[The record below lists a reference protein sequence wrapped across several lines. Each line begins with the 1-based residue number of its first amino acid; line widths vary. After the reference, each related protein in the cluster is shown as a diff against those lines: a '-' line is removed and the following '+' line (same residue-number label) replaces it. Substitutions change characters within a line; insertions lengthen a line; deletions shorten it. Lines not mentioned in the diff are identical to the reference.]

1 MKKIW
6 EKFTDQFGT
15 TFIHP
20 QFIMLRLTHQA
31 IREAKK
37 VAQGKLIDIGCGR
50 MPYREELLSLVKS
63 YTGVDHPQVHKL
75 YRSTSSPDV
84 LADAHSLPF
93 KDGSFDI
100 ALMLQVLEYL
110 EKPQQALTETY
121 RVLKRGGVLILST
134 PFMYPIHDAPYDR
147 QRLTKVALADL
158 LKMAHFSSIKIVPQG
173 SFWDFWL
180 MSPLV
185 FLFKR
190 LKSLQLKKSFLAT
203 VSFTLLL
210 LISPILVIVINFLDL
225 ALNAVSKLFPQYD
238 NDFPLNFLVIAKK
251 KS

>member
-6 EKFTDQFGT
+6 EKFTDQFGA

-31 IREAKK
+31 ITEAKK
-37 VAQGKLIDIGCGR
+37 VARGKLVDIGCGH
-50 MPYREELLSLVKS
+50 MPYRRQLLPQVES

-75 YRSTSSPDV
+75 YRSAVLPDV

-110 EKPQQALTETY
+110 AQPQQALTEAY
-121 RVLKRGGVLILST
+121 RILKIGGVLILSA

-147 QRLTKVALADL
+147 NRFTKVALADF
-158 LKMAHFSSIKIVPQG
+158 LKQAHFSSIKIVPQG
-173 SFWDFWL
+173 TFWDFWL
-180 MSPLV
+180 LSLLV

-190 LKSLQLKKSFLAT
+190 LKLLQTRKTFLST
-203 VSFTLLL
+203 VSLALLL
-210 LISPILVIVINFLDL
+210 LVSPVLVILINSLDL
-225 ALNAVSKLFPQYD
+225 ILNTVSKLFPPYP
-238 NDFPLNFLVIAKK
+238 NEFPLNFLVIAKK
-251 KS
+251 KN